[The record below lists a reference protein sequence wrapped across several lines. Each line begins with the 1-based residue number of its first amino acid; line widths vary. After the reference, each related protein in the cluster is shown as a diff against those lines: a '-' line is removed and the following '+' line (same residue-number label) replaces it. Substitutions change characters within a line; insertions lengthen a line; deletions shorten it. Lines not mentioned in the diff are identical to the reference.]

1 MRQHCLLDGL
11 RLLPQDNNIG
21 GSGEGTRYAAIKA
34 FVSRADG
41 KWCNRF
47 PRRRKRRSRN
57 NSVGS
62 QRCGQPHRP
71 AWPDDRDRPRGA
83 VRRAGRDCEFR
94 NTSRRLPAA
103 IQGATGWA
111 HAGHRHGRPYRAAL
125 ARAVRRETE
134 WVDAVAMLATDP
146 AGIHLRAS
154 DQVKTYRDLVADL
167 KARPGQRR
175 ISGSG
180 RGAIWHLAATR
191 WQQTAGIGL
200 HPWVAATSPREAI
213 AELAAGD
220 TDIVVCSLPEARGTS
235 QGRAVKTI
243 AVMNSHRSIAYPAVP
258 ALSEAGV
265 RLDAG
270 WWRGIAGPPGLSS
283 AARTQLA
290 GVVSRAYVK
299 SALSSEAHARGF
311 SIAWADGRAF
321 GRFMAREDEAM
332 GAALRAAGIG

>member
-1 MRQHCLLDGL
+1 MQLSRRSFLALTASGAIVFPGAAKGADKITLLVPGDAGSRTGRLGRMIATGL
-11 RLLPQDNNIG
+11 AAQAG
-21 GSGEGTRYAAIKA
+21 GPVEIVNFEQPADAYLQL
-34 FVSRADG
+34 SRAPPDG
-41 KWCNRF
+41 RTLGIVTADITVLH
-47 PRRRKRRSRN
+47 RRGLSG
-57 NSVGS
+57 V
-62 QRCGQPHRP
+62 RP
-71 AWPDDRDRPRGA
+71 SGLTP
-83 VRRAGRDCEFR
+83 
-94 NTSRRLPAA
+94 L
-103 IQGATGWA
+103 
-111 HAGHRHGRPYRAAL
+111 
-125 ARAVRRETE
+125 
-134 WVDAVAMLATDP
+134 AMLATDP

-191 WQQTAGIGL
+191 WQQRAGIGL
-200 HPWVAATSPREAI
+200 HPWVAAGSPREAI

-235 QGRAVKTI
+235 QGRAVKTV
-243 AVMNSHRSIAYPAVP
+243 AVMNSHRSVAYPVVP

-270 WWRGIAGPPGLSS
+270 WWRGIAGPPGMSS
-283 AARTQLA
+283 AARTQLS
-290 GVVSRAYVK
+290 GVVSAAYVK